1 MYYAYLLQ
9 CADNTIY
16 AGYTNDLSQ
25 RIEAHNNGIGAKY
38 TRSRGPVKLVYF
50 ESFETKQEAMHREW
64 EIKQMTREEKKK
76 LCSRH

>member
-25 RIEAHNNGIGAKY
+25 RIEAHNIGFRAGASLDVRLGVFRHVHKFF
-38 TRSRGPVKLVYF
+38 SRNV
-50 ESFETKQEAMHREW
+50 
-64 EIKQMTREEKKK
+64 
-76 LCSRH
+76 SRHAHQ

>member
-25 RIEAHNNGIGAKY
+25 RIEAHNNGH
-38 TRSRGPVKLVYF
+38 RSKIYPL
-50 ESFETKQEAMHREW
+50 QA
-64 EIKQMTREEKKK
+64 
-76 LCSRH
+76 SRKADVL